1 MKMSAVLQKHFTQ
14 QRKKVNVQDK
24 LFLSYFCPIL
34 FFALNENMLYFYK
47 SYINNANRHDI
58 MLFKMSLFSV
68 MLWLY
73 LTK

>member
-34 FFALNENMLYFYK
+34 FLHWMKICYTFTRAIL
-47 SYINNANRHDI
+47 I
-58 MLFKMSLFSV
+58 MQIGMI
-68 MLWLY
+68 
-73 LTK
+73 